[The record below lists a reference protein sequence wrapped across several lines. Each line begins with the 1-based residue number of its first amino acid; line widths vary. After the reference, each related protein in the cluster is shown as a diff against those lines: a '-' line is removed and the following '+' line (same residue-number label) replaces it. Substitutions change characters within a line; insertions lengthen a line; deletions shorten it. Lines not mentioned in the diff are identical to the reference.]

1 MVESVRPWDS
11 LDAGSLMY
19 NNGRWVRSELLP
31 QDSQA
36 QIELCLTCPYAD
48 DCHDCVTRGMTNRT
62 NLLRKVRQRRR
73 KKGSV

>member
-1 MVESVRPWDS
+1 MVASVRPWNS

-48 DCHDCVTRGMTNRT
+48 DCHDCVAKGTTKRT
-62 NLLRKVRQRRR
+62 DILRRMRRR
-73 KKGSV
+73 MKGSV